1 MAKSVKVGDKV
12 KTTAVKDW
20 NGTHLASFVRKN
32 TYDVIQV
39 GGKNLSANRI
49 VIGKGKA
56 VTAAV
61 HLNTLTVVSSKSKKT
76 TTLKKTSTEVADYI
90 DNYTAEHRKMFE
102 HTNKYSI
109 ESTLNENNRLFDNN
123 TGIKKALNNCRTL

>member
-76 TTLKKTSTEVADYI
+76 TTKKVTTKKNTKKDSSKAMATRVLKKQKNTSVLNTFQ
-90 DNYTAEHRKMFE
+90 TRKMW
-102 HTNKYSI
+102 TYSI
-109 ESTLNENNRLFDNN
+109 ILYWR
-123 TGIKKALNNCRTL
+123 